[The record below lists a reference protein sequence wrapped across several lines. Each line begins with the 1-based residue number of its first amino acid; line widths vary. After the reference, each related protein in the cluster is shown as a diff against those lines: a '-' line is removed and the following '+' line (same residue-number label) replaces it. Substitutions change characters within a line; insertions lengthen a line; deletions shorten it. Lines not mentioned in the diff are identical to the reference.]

1 MNEKIAS
8 LVRLAMNAG
17 SPQEASTA
25 AMQVCRLLMS
35 SGAVPKDSQQQAT
48 EPRETSE
55 RSSSASNQGE
65 IANLQRQNRALI
77 ANVESLRKQLQEL
90 KNPPVG
96 IISKFESRCKSCAE
110 TIEVGERC
118 WWRKGIP
125 GVTCIACG
133 HS

>member
-1 MNEKIAS
+1 VNEKIAS

-17 SPQEASTA
+17 SPNEANTA

-35 SGAVPKDSQQQAT
+35 SGSVPKDSQQQAT
-48 EPRETSE
+48 EPRETNG
-55 RSSSASNQGE
+55 RSSSAPNQEE
-65 IANLQRQNRALI
+65 IASLQRRNRALT
-77 ANVESLRKQLQEL
+77 AQVESLTKQLQEL

-110 TIEVGERC
+110 PIEVGERC